1 MKGNKMNTDSTIEK
15 IEKALN
21 QLPTNADMAEIRDR
35 VMQLEQRPSVKGLD
49 SGIIT
54 RASKRFETV
63 NGHEV
68 KYFARDEML
77 AKSYHSTVEDFQL
90 GSWVRDNVLG
100 TKAASST
107 AVVPTGVS
115 SQIIDKVRARTAV
128 IDAGAGSII
137 IGGPTNVARLL
148 TDPTV
153 HEHTEAAADVTE
165 SDITFE
171 ALGLNPKTLICTIP
185 LTMEVVADSPNLD
198 DLLNTALA
206 GAFGAKID
214 ALAIAL
220 ILADGDIPTSSAGQS
235 CATWAG
241 AVAAITQ
248 ALGLNQA
255 LPAAMIGNTA
265 DFMARS
271 SQLASTA
278 GNWLG
283 APPVLAAMLDLYSTG
298 ITAGSAIFGNFAEA
312 LAIALRQ
319 ELTVEVVRFGKPG
332 SGSHLL
338 VAHMRAAPV
347 VLQPGKLFIQKTTVA

>member
-1 MKGNKMNTDSTIEK
+1 MTIEIIKALDK
-15 IEKALN
+15 IEAKFKS
-21 QLPTNADMAEIRDR
+21 LPTEADVAELRDR
-35 VMQLEQRPSVKGLD
+35 MLQIEQRPNINGLD
-49 SGIIT
+49 SGVIT

-77 AKSYHSTVEDFQL
+77 AKSFHATTEDFQL
-90 GSWVRDNVLG
+90 GAWVRDNVLG

-107 AVVPTGVS
+107 AIVPTGVS
-115 SQIIDKVRARTAV
+115 GHIIDKVRARTAV
-128 IDAGAGSII
+128 IAAGAGSVI

-153 HEHTEAAADVTE
+153 FEHTEAAADVTE

-171 ALGLNPKTLICTIP
+171 ALALNPKTLMATIP
-185 LTMEVVADSPNLD
+185 LTLEVVSDSPNLD

-220 ILADGDIPTSSAGQS
+220 ILADTSIPDSSVGQS

-241 AVAAITQ
+241 VMAAVTQ
-248 ALGLNQA
+248 ALAANQA
-255 LPAAMIGNTA
+255 LPTAMIASTA

-278 GNWLG
+278 GVWLG
-283 APPVLAAMLDLYSTG
+283 APPVLAAMLDLYTTG
-298 ITAGSAIFGNFAEA
+298 ISAGTAIHGNFAEA

-347 VLQPGKLFIQKTTVA
+347 VLQPGKLFIQKTTV

>member
-1 MKGNKMNTDSTIEK
+1 MADNTEIVEMVVNIGEGFKAAKADTEARMDSLEK
-15 IEKALN
+15 KLN
-21 QLPTNADMAEIRDR
+21 CQ
-35 VMQLEQRPSVKGLD
+35 
-49 SGIIT
+49 GIFGDAGT
-54 RASKRFETV
+54 TAASKRFETI
-63 NGHEV
+63 NGQEV
-68 KYFARDEML
+68 KYFASGEMV
-77 AKSYHSTVEDFQL
+77 AKSYQPKDDDFQL
-90 GSWVRDNVLG
+90 GAFVRNNMLG

-115 SQIIDKVRARTAV
+115 GLIIDKVRARTAV
-128 IDAGAGSII
+128 VAAGAGSII
-137 IGGPTNVARLL
+137 IGGPTNLARLL

-153 HEHTEAAADVTE
+153 HVHTEGAADVTE

-171 ALGLNPKTLICTIP
+171 ALNLNPKTLIATLP
-185 LTMEVVADSPNLD
+185 LTMEIVADSPNLD
-198 DLLNTALA
+198 DLLQTALA
-206 GAFGAKID
+206 GAFGAKLD

-220 ILADGDIPTSSAGQS
+220 MLADTSIPDSTAGQS

-241 AVAAITQ
+241 VMAAITE
-248 ALGLNQA
+248 AMGLNQA
-255 LPAAMIGNTA
+255 LPAAMIANTA

-283 APPVLAAMLDLYSTG
+283 APPVLATMLDLYTTG
-298 ITAGSAIFGNFAEA
+298 ITAGTAIHGNFAEA
-312 LAIALRQ
+312 LAIALRS

-347 VLQPGKLFIQKTTVA
+347 VLQPGKLFIQKTTVV